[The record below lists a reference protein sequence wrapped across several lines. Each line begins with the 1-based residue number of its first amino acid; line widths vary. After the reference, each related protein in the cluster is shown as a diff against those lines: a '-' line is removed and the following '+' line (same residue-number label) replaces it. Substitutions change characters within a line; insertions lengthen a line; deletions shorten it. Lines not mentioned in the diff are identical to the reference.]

1 MTSAAAGSRR
11 FRLSRLGRS
20 WSSVGVPSPMKLASG
35 FHPEARAE
43 FYGAIDWYDKRAE
56 GVGSRFETAGLN
68 AIDTALMWPDSG
80 CAWPDWTAEPVLRTT
95 GVVGF
100 PYQVVPRATARH

>member
-1 MTSAAAGSRR
+1 
-11 FRLSRLGRS
+11 
-20 WSSVGVPSPMKLASG
+20 MKLASG

-56 GVGSRFETAGLN
+56 GVGSRFETAVLN

-100 PYQVVPRATARH
+100 PYQVVYYVEDDKLTIVAIAHQKRKPGYWRDRVSR